1 MASQSY
7 RPVSSGQADDHEIF
21 EMSEHQ
27 YLASSISTTTPT
39 AYSAE
44 SVERALSSDTCEV
57 EEQLNRASLR
67 LTSTPLS
74 DSARPRVEGVD
85 DGHDQVP
92 KERSLQPSSPPYVKM
107 KLLRKLSPLTSA
119 TLLLSFFAI
128 LATVAYLC
136 FLWSNPHGTKRSRTW
151 LNIVLSGRAL
161 ISITISAVILR
172 TAVSAHA
179 M

>member
-27 YLASSISTTTPT
+27 YLSSSISTTTPK
-39 AYSAE
+39 AYNAE
-44 SVERALSSDTCEV
+44 SVGRGPSSDTLEV
-57 EEQLNRASLR
+57 DERLNRASLS
-67 LTSTPLS
+67 LTPTPSS
-74 DSARPRVEGVD
+74 DSARQRVEEVD
-85 DGHDQVP
+85 EDHDQIQ
-92 KERSLQPSSPPYVKM
+92 KQGSLHPSSPPYAKR

-119 TLLLSFFAI
+119 TLLLSFLAI
-128 LATVAYLC
+128 VAALAYLC
-136 FLWSNPHGTKRSRTW
+136 FLWSNPHGTKRSHTW

-161 ISITISAVILR
+161 ISITISAVVLR